1 VQLLPKFEGKTM
13 TQLGILH
20 PGQMG
25 ISIAASAQNSGCQ
38 VYWVSEERSE
48 QTQQRAAEHHLI
60 ETETL
65 TDLCQNCEVLVSVC
79 PPHAADAVAQAVIAA
94 GFQGLYVDANAIAPQ
109 RAIRMGQ
116 RMQVAEIDFVDGGII
131 GGPAWEAGRTWLYLS
146 GPRAQAVADCFA
158 AGPLE
163 TQVIGT
169 EIGKASALK
178 MCFAAYTKG
187 TTALLSGILATAESL
202 GVRQELENQWSRDG
216 SDFASQTQN
225 RVRRATAKA
234 WRFEGEM
241 KEIAATLASTGIPG
255 GFHTSAAEIY
265 RRMADFKDSAETPE
279 LEAVLAALL
288 LLPRDGN

>member
-1 VQLLPKFEGKTM
+1 M
-13 TQLGILH
+13 TKLGILH

-25 ISIAASAQNSGCQ
+25 ISVAASAQNSGCE
-38 VYWVSEERSE
+38 VYWVSEGRSE
-48 QTQQRAAEHHLI
+48 QTRQRAEKHHLI
-60 ETETL
+60 EVQTL
-65 TDLCQNCEVLVSVC
+65 AELCQRCEVIVSVC
-79 PPHAADAVAQAVIAA
+79 PPHAADAVAQDVIGV

-109 RAIRMGQ
+109 RAIPIGQ
-116 RMQVAEIDFVDGGII
+116 RMQAAGIDFVDGGII
-131 GGPAWEAGRTWLYLS
+131 GGPAWEPGRTWLYLS
-146 GPRAQAVADCFA
+146 GPQAQVAANCFS

-187 TTALLSGILATAESL
+187 TTALLSGILAAAESL
-202 GVRQELENQWSRDG
+202 GVREELEAQWSRGG

-225 RVRRATAKA
+225 RVRQVTDRA

-241 KEIAATLASTGIPG
+241 KEIAATLASAGIPG
-255 GFHTSAAEIY
+255 GFHIAAAEIY
-265 RRMADFKDSAETPE
+265 RRMADFKDAPETPD

-288 LLPRDGN
+288 LLPRNDD